1 MTEAI
6 ECVLRPVVAQLAAAM
21 PAAAKSRT
29 PGASHERPM
38 RLSPEPQEAET
49 PPRSARRKRR
59 SKAASGSE
67 SELSGGLAREV
78 SVMQRLS
85 DRLATAAGAEEQLAQ
100 ERVARERPS
109 RAAAPRAAD

>member
-1 MTEAI
+1 M
-6 ECVLRPVVAQLAAAM
+6 RPVAAQLAAAM

-67 SELSGGLAREV
+67 LSGGLAREV

-109 RAAAPRAAD
+109 RPAAPRATD

>member
-1 MTEAI
+1 MA
-6 ECVLRPVVAQLAAAM
+6 AQLAAAM
-21 PAAAKSRT
+21 PAAAKGSRK
-29 PGASHERPM
+29 PRENSM

-59 SKAASGSE
+59 SKAASG

-109 RAAAPRAAD
+109 RAAAPRATD